1 MVGKWDFEDEVRRPV
16 PPGVYPGVR
25 CKSQKDGRRISL
37 AIGPMRSGAVR
48 PNAGELADGQ
58 LSFVPGRGALLRPPS
73 FPATSVEN
81 GTI

>member
-25 CKSQKDGRRISL
+25 CKSQEGREMDIPGDWTDEER
-37 AIGPMRSGAVR
+37 RVR

-58 LSFVPGRGALLRPPS
+58 LPFVPGRGALLRPPS